1 MTTTDT
7 TPSADPMANPV
18 DARLWVERIGH
29 RRYTG
34 YNDRGAR
41 VEIGNTGDEGVFGP
55 VELLKLALA
64 GCAGLTG
71 DSALSRR
78 LGEDVAVTIEVGGP
92 TDGPQDRVPAFA
104 ERLVVD
110 LTGLPEAVI
119 LAAECDPIAPQSRR
133 YAHALR
139 TAGVAVDLH
148 VYPGMIHGFAQY
160 PDRLEAAR
168 DAIARAG
175 RAIRRALAEPPEQHE
190 FTM

>member
-55 VELLKLALA
+55 VELMKIALA

-71 DSALSRR
+71 DNALSRR
-78 LGEDVAVTIEVGGP
+78 LGDDVAVTIEVGGM
-92 TDGPQDRVPAFA
+92 TDGSADRVPAFA

-110 LTGLPEAVI
+110 LSS
-119 LAAECDPIAPQSRR
+119 LADDERETLLVVLHRAIEEHCTVSR
-133 YAHALR
+133 
-139 TAGVAVDLH
+139 T
-148 VYPGMIHGFAQY
+148 
-160 PDRLEAAR
+160 LEAGATVTLTV
-168 DAIARAG
+168 DG
-175 RAIRRALAEPPEQHE
+175 EG
-190 FTM
+190 